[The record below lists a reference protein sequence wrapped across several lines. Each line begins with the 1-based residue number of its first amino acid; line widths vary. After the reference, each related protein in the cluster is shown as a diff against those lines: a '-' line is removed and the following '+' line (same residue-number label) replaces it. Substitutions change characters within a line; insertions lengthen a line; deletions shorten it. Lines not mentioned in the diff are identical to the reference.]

1 MPRSANLYAGNHSSL
16 GPSKHRH
23 RRTRHSS
30 YLHLA
35 STQRSS
41 GILRAFHR
49 PRTLPPKTHKSR
61 PSIFGRHSQS
71 SYQPSVGLWR
81 SRFGFR
87 SRRTRRSF
95 RPLTLEGKRRVR
107 RFNRQTRPQAT
118 LHTRPQPRLHTGTYS
133 SIHGRT
139 LSKRLRPVRKRDK
152 LRSRWNIFASG
163 KY

>member
-16 GPSKHRH
+16 GPSKHCH
-23 RRTRHSS
+23 RRTHHSS
-30 YLHLA
+30 YFHLA
-35 STQRSS
+35 SKQRSS
-41 GILRAFHR
+41 GNLRAFRR
-49 PRTLPPKTHKSR
+49 PRTLAPKTHTSR

-71 SYQPSVGLWR
+71 SYQPSVGSWR
-81 SRFGFR
+81 NRFGFR
-87 SRRTRRSF
+87 SRRTKRSS
-95 RPLTLEGKRRVR
+95 RPLILEGKRRVR

-118 LHTRPQPRLHTGTYS
+118 LHTRPQPKLYTGTYS

-139 LSKRLRPVRKRDK
+139 PSKKLRHVRKRHK